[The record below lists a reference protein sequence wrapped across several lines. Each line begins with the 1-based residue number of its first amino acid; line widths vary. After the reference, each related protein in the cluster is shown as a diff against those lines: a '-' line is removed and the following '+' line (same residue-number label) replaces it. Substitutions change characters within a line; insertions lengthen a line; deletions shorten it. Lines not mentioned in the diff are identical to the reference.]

1 METYLTVCEL
11 AGVLK
16 LQEQTIRRYIAKR
29 EIPYCKIKRAVR
41 FRPSQIE
48 KWIDE
53 GGLEAAEK
61 SEKKHEKDLFLEKQ
75 ENEKEKGVEV

>member
-1 METYLTVCEL
+1 MEAYLTVCEL

-16 LQEQTIRRYIAKR
+16 LQEQTIRRYIARR
-29 EIPYCKIKRAVR
+29 EIPFCKIKRAVR

-53 GGLEAAEK
+53 GGLEAAQTGGK
-61 SEKKHEKDLFLEKQ
+61 NREKDLFSEKQ
-75 ENEKEKGVEV
+75 ETGGEKDVQV